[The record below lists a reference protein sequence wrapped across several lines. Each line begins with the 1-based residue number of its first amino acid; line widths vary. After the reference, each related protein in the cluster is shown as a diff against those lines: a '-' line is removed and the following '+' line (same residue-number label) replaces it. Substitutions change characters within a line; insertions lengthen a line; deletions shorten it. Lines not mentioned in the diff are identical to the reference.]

1 MAQPRRMTG
10 GYMVRAIASA
20 GLASRDDGFRLVFHS
35 IGGAAPGNAAAIA
48 MGLGM
53 PVTPVMEALYR
64 APAVLVDGLSA
75 EIGDSMRALLTDLGC
90 RVTLDPMTAPLP
102 APAAIHDVALHIAET
117 ARYGDIIAA
126 LAAFLGTPT
135 ADAARLVATPPGIVL
150 GGVSP
155 ATIDALRDRLGP
167 GAELV
172 ASDPATALYD
182 LFLGPCD
189 GVVRARLFADLRRA
203 GFTPV
208 ADAGCILTGLTKA
221 QADAVWAAHGRVRDL
236 RVVNRDF
243 LRFDLV
249 LTGGAPSPAA
259 IRALAETAGI
269 PAHIAPR
276 LFDDGDITVME
287 AVPLVGMA
295 PAMERLTAA
304 GLAIR
309 ADLVT
314 FLHLGIEIAAAPQPR
329 GVRDALAA
337 MGLETTEQDL
347 RRLPYRLPWRL
358 PELQARL
365 LRDTLEAAGAR
376 ADLVDLAATGAST

>member
-1 MAQPRRMTG
+1 MA
-10 GYMVRAIASA
+10 RAIASA
-20 GLASRDDGFRLVFHS
+20 DLAPRDDGFRIVFHS

-48 MGLGM
+48 IGLGV

-64 APAVLVDGLSA
+64 APSVLVDGLSA
-75 EIGDSMRALLTDLGC
+75 EIGGRMRALLTDMGC

-102 APAAIHDVALHIAET
+102 APAPLQDAALHITDT
-117 ARYGDIIAA
+117 ARYGAITSA
-126 LAAFLGTPT
+126 LAEFLGTPGE
-135 ADAARLVATPPGIVL
+135 DAARLIATPPGIVL

-155 ATIDALRDRLGP
+155 ATIAALAERLGP
-167 GAELV
+167 GADLV
-172 ASDPATALYD
+172 ASDPAHALYD

-189 GVVRARLFADLRRA
+189 GITRSRLFSDLRRA
-203 GFTPV
+203 GFKPL
-208 ADAGCILTGLTKA
+208 ADAGCILTGLTKT

-259 IRALAETAGI
+259 TRALIETAGI
-269 PAHIAPR
+269 PAHVVPR
-276 LFDDGDITVME
+276 LFDEGEITVME
-287 AVPLVGMA
+287 ALPHADMA

-304 GLAIR
+304 GLEIR

-314 FLHLGIEIAAAPQPR
+314 FLHLGVDIVAAQHPR
-329 GVRDALAA
+329 ALRDTLKAI
-337 MGLETTEQDL
+337 GIETTESDL

-376 ADLVDLAATGAST
+376 TELVDVTDTEAHP

>member
-1 MAQPRRMTG
+1 
-10 GYMVRAIASA
+10 MVRAIASA
-20 GLASRDDGFRLVFHS
+20 GLSSQDDGFRLVFHS
-35 IGGAAPGNAAAIA
+35 IGGAAPGNAASIA
-48 MGLGM
+48 MGLGV

-75 EIGDSMRALLTDLGC
+75 EIGDRMRALLTDLGC

-102 APAAIHDVALHIAET
+102 EPAALHDVALHISDT

-126 LAAFLGTPT
+126 LAEFLGTPV
-135 ADAARLVATPPGIVL
+135 ADAARLVTTPPGIVL

-155 ATIDALRDRLGP
+155 ATIDALADRLGP
-167 GAELV
+167 GADLV
-172 ASDPATALYD
+172 SSNPEPALYD

-189 GVVRARLFADLRRA
+189 GVIRARLLSDLRRA
-203 GFTPV
+203 GFAPI

-249 LTGGAPSPAA
+249 LTGGTPAPDAL
-259 IRALAETAGI
+259 RALTDVAGI

-276 LFDDGDITVME
+276 LFDDGEITVME
-287 AVPLVGMA
+287 AVPHADMA
-295 PAMERLTAA
+295 PALERLTAA
-304 GLAIR
+304 GLSIR

-314 FLHLGIEIAAAPQPR
+314 FLHLGIDVVAARNPR
-329 GVRDALAA
+329 AVRDTLSA
-337 MGLETTEQDL
+337 MGLETTEHDL

-376 ADLVDLAATGAST
+376 SDLVDLTEAGAEA